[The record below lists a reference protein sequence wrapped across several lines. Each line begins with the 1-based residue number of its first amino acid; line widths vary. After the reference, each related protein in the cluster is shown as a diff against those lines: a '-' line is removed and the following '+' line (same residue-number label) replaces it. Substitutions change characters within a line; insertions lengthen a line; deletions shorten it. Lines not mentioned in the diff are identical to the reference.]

1 MIDPGKTTTELAED
15 RTQLA
20 GDRTHWAADRTLWA
34 ADRTLIAWLRTA
46 ISMIGFG
53 IGIGKAGDVL
63 YDYGYEGDSNYGLQ
77 IIGVAFI
84 ALGVLGLFGSLVQDV
99 RISKRLSNAGYGRV
113 EPTPLGQ
120 VMGILV
126 LVVGILGAI
135 VIFL

>member
-1 MIDPGKTTTELAED
+1 
-15 RTQLA
+15 
-20 GDRTHWAADRTLWA
+20 
-34 ADRTLIAWLRTA
+34 
-46 ISMIGFG
+46 MIGFG

-77 IIGVAFI
+77 IIGLAFI
-84 ALGVLGLFGSLVQDV
+84 ALGVLGLFGALVQDI
-99 RISKRLSNAGYGRV
+99 RISKRLSDAGYGRV

-126 LVVGILGAI
+126 LVVGLLGAV